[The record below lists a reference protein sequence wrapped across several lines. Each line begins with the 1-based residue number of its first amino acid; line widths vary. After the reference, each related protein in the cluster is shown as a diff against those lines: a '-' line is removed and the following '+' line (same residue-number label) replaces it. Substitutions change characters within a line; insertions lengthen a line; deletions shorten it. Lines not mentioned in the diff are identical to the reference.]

1 MVAGFAPLLCP
12 PLRIGRICEF
22 KIWNGIWDRKLR
34 KKLRERFSVDL
45 NFLIKNIGI
54 FNVSGWWDIYYTFER
69 SEEVDDEWLLRHWGE
84 RSVYVYSQAIKVT
97 AKLSFAS
104 VVDRSPVAQCYAN
117 TLRDNLESI
126 SVRDRDDSKLC
137 SRPWLGRQELKVSP
151 NAVRTNMSFK
161 LSFKSRRIIRIYYSL

>member
-84 RSVYVYSQAIKVT
+84 RSVYVYSHAIKVT

-126 SVRDRDDSKLC
+126 SRRFETLFQAMIGQTGIKSIPEYSTHESCRSNYRSKVD
-137 SRPWLGRQELKVSP
+137 G
-151 NAVRTNMSFK
+151 
-161 LSFKSRRIIRIYYSL
+161 